1 MKKRYVSMLCAG
13 AMLLSLAAC
22 TSKAPTT
29 DDPSGGNQNNEET
42 IVFTIAHV
50 DAETAPSHQM
60 LLEVEKYV
68 EEETNGR
75 VDIQIFPNG
84 TMGGDR
90 EVLESIQLGNIQMTN
105 VAGSTL
111 SSYDEKY
118 SIFEVPF
125 LFEDFDALCR
135 AYDGELGEIY
145 NEWLAEDNFECLGIL
160 TYGWKGVSN
169 SVRPIRTPDDM
180 KGIKIRVMEVPMFVD
195 TFKAL
200 GANPTPMSWNDVY
213 TGLQQ
218 GTIQGQDNSP
228 EITYTSNFYE
238 QQKYYTTTNHVQTNG
253 MLLVQKSYFDSLPE
267 DIQSVI
273 REGFD
278 RVIDSQRQRSVEDQD
293 MYLQKMAD
301 EGIEVIE
308 LTDEE
313 RAAFVEKVAD
323 VHESVRELVGDEV
336 FEVAMACNE

>member
-1 MKKRYVSMLCAG
+1 MKRNRKIMICSIG
-13 AMLLSLAAC
+13 ALILLFAAC
-22 TSKAPTT
+22 SPQQQTGDEPQ
-29 DDPSGGNQNNEET
+29 GGNGAESP

-50 DAETAPSHQM
+50 DAESAPSHQM

-68 EEETNGR
+68 EEETDGR

-111 SSYDEKY
+111 SSYDERY

-125 LFEDFDALCR
+125 LFKDFDSLCR

-180 KGIKIRVMEVPMFVD
+180 NGIKIRVMEVPIFVEA
-195 TFKAL
+195 FEAL
-200 GANPTPMSWNDVY
+200 GANPTPMSWNDIY

-218 GTIQGQDNSP
+218 GTIQAQDNSP

-238 QQKYYTTTNHVQTNG
+238 QQQYFTTTNHVQTNG
-253 MLLVQKSYFDSLPE
+253 MLLVQKSYFESLPE

-293 MYLQKMAD
+293 TYLQMMAD

-313 RAAFVEKVAD
+313 RAAFAD
-323 VHESVRELVGDEV
+323 RVSSVHESFREIVGDEV
-336 FEVAMACNE
+336 FEMALACNQ